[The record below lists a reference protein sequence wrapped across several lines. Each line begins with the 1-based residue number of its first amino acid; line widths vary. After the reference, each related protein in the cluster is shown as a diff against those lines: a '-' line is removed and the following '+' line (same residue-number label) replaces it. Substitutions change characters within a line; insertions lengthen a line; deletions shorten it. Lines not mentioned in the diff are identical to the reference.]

1 MGLAS
6 PEGQDIS
13 PVLQAETHA
22 VGEKKSAVT
31 VNLSVGSAT
40 SQIKLR
46 QPASGHPG
54 R

>member
-13 PVLQAETHA
+13 PRLQFETHA
-22 VGEKKSAVT
+22 VGEKESAVT
-31 VNLSVGSAT
+31 ANLSMGSTT

-46 QPASGHPG
+46 QPASGNPDP
-54 R
+54 